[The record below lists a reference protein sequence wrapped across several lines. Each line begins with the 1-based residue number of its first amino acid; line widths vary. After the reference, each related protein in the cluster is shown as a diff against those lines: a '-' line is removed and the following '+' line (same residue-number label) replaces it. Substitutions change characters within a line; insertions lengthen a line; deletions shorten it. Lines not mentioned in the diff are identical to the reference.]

1 MIRIAF
7 IMLCHTDPEQIN
19 LLTRK
24 LEEFRAADIYIHA
37 DLNHPEI
44 RNGIRKGERIFLL
57 PEEESFR
64 IEWGGISMVQATL
77 QLIRKVR
84 ETGKAYDY
92 LWLISGQDYPIVP
105 TEETERRLEENR
117 GMNYLNTVRPGEER
131 YSFYRKLCE
140 VAYPQ
145 WINQENIPVKIFKRL
160 YKTVTGGETHTFG
173 IFIRKKPFDFEFVFG
188 SQWWTLTREAAF
200 AILQFSDDHPEVLKY
215 CEKMIIPDESF
226 FQTVFMQGAYSGKL
240 RDGLTYAPMERSSR
254 HADTLREPDYEAI
267 RKAGEKYCFARK
279 FDSGSRALIRRIE
292 KERGR

>member
-1 MIRIAF
+1 MKHAIMIMAHKNFEFLHHLIEYFTRDCYVFVHIDKKSS
-7 IMLCHTDPEQIN
+7 ITHEQEACLRAMPQVN
-19 LLTRK
+19 GVYRK
-24 LEEFRAADIYIHA
+24 YSVHWGGFSILKCE
-37 DLNHPEI
+37 L
-44 RNGIRKGERIFLL
+44 FLL
-57 PEEESFR
+57 K
-64 IEWGGISMVQATL
+64 QA
-77 QLIRKVR
+77 IHSSD
-84 ETGKAYDY
+84 ADY
-92 LWLISGQDYPIVP
+92 FHLISGQDYPIVP

-173 IFIRKKPFDFEFVFG
+173 IFIRKKPFDFEFIFG